1 MTRARVRLTLLAV
14 ASSFLVAGCVYA
26 PLPPTSYQF
35 ERHPGVFME
44 VWSQYDGYTT
54 ATSTRL
60 INRGTVNK
68 CAWTDALDSRLL
80 KAGDSWQLSQVQSP
94 GNVVV
99 TNVMPWDPNCVNAK
113 REHGSPGR

>member
-1 MTRARVRLTLLAV
+1 MSTVRARLALPAVMATLLSA
-14 ASSFLVAGCVYA
+14 CVYA
-26 PLPPTSYQF
+26 PVMQTSYQF

-44 VWSQYDGYTT
+44 VWADYGYG
-54 ATSTRL
+54 ASTRL
-60 INRGTVNK
+60 INRGTVDK

-80 KAGDSWQLSQVQSP
+80 RPGDTWQVSQVQSP